1 MTDLEAR
8 LRLRGDGSNLVGV
21 ARSAKSEVREIGTA
35 SAEAGAQ
42 ASAGFNRAEA
52 AAERMQRT
60 LRNAAGVAAAAFGIA
75 SVTQVASAL
84 INVADGYS
92 NITAKLRLAT
102 GSEREYAD
110 AQATTF
116 AIAQRTSTSL
126 DATVTLYSRATAAL
140 SDLGVTQGE
149 VAAITETVNQALA
162 ISGATAAESASA
174 VLQLSQAFGKG
185 KLDSEEFNTVAE
197 AAPRLM
203 KALAD
208 SLGVPRG
215 ELKALAEEGKLTA
228 AVMLRAFSG
237 EQSEAIALEFSQLP
251 LTIAR
256 AWQQVR
262 NAFQQEIGQADQGF
276 GGSRAIAEGLKGIAD
291 NIDTISTGLVLL
303 GGVAVANLG
312 GRVVA
317 SAAAATASILAKRA
331 ATLQAI
337 QADEAAALA
346 TRAAAAADA
355 ERAAGQLA
363 FINAARAQT
372 VARLAQ
378 VETEAAAARATIAAT
393 AAIGAQS
400 AAIRANAIAVEAL
413 NAANARRTA
422 LVTELAAL
430 GRAQAAADAAL
441 ATSTGAVAAASTA
454 ATAAQGHLAAATSAS
469 AVASA
474 ALSRAGAALFALIGG
489 WPGVAVA
496 ASVGIYYLVTAETDA
511 ERASRVLAEAMR
523 ELRSATDETRQS
535 KIEVAK
541 VARDQ
546 AQADLEAARAAL
558 ALKAAQVS
566 GPLANSGDA
575 VSRRLQA
582 DYRDAA
588 DQVDRLSKNLAAAN
602 VELNAQVIAQQKVA
616 REQRL
621 ANAEYEMM
629 LAFRADQAFL
639 TEKVDEFTEALK
651 KQNAQLKES
660 VIMQRGGAVAVA
672 EYRFQQLQLNGASAQ
687 SIEAARAEIAEL
699 KKNVAALDAAKDS
712 TRALRDAKK
721 ELREEQQ
728 KLDELE
734 RIREREVAANEDAE
748 SRAIDGRNAAEAG
761 IKRVLAGL
769 ELEARLIGMTTAER
783 EEYIAV
789 MQVEEEIRQLV
800 AEAAAKGADVS
811 KLNADAALREAAA
824 AAKRNVELERENRI
838 RRQLGTFGGRVDPN
852 TGQVQAF
859 NTLPE
864 LIGGA
869 IAESINDGA
878 EGFSRVLTRWSD
890 AWDQA
895 QKDGPAAQTSFVAET
910 ITQVADFASNVIGAF
925 ERNAD
930 APLRAIA
937 EVAAMIPGP
946 VGDVARAV
954 QAIDS
959 LFGGRLLGTNYEV
972 QRQGRSVAFGASG
985 VTGNTFV
992 TETRQ
997 RALFGGTARR
1007 TTTTALD
1014 AEAQAQLTA
1023 FFDQVAAAVGQA
1035 ARALGA
1041 EVPALVAGA
1050 FREEFDKNGK
1060 LISQVSTVAGRTYT
1074 ESFQQFQQR
1083 LTAES
1088 LLLVVGQFDSAVQQI
1103 AERWRADAAKL
1114 LDGAQFL
1121 LQAQAAIQQGEALL
1135 GEGSTLTQTA
1145 DFVQDF
1151 ARAGETLSQTFTRLQ
1166 VSSKLLTEATDLMG
1180 VALDL
1185 SREEFIRFAAD
1196 ITDAAGGVERAA
1208 QLWQGYFETF
1218 YSAEERAARS
1228 VDNTASRRTEELADI
1243 GLAPDISMAE
1253 FRALFEEALPTLSAE
1268 AVVEWLEAAD
1278 AIRQANAAQRAYAEA
1293 LRAEADFLRDIGN
1306 AILEQDGS
1314 EFDQTL
1320 ARIRDQ
1326 TAGYIEQAN
1335 ALARSRGE
1343 EAASARDLAMIHRWA
1358 ANEVRRAI
1366 EQLRGQARDVI
1377 TQLGYNDL
1385 DAQIAEL
1392 EGRSN
1397 GVYQSQVDGLND
1409 VADAAANAFEEM
1421 QSAIADL
1428 NDYLE
1433 DMLLGDLSPLSPEEQ
1448 LDEAQRRLNET
1459 AARALQGDA
1468 SAVQQLPQLA
1478 DAYLRLVRDR
1488 DASGADYRAEFERV
1502 RGLLQSV
1509 AGMDT
1514 GVAPPRDIQLVPS
1527 EELRALYAQRD
1538 QRAAEEEAQRRLALA
1553 SDLATY
1559 LRDLA
1564 AASNESLFAVAE
1576 RLGVDFDRFVGDLG
1590 GQAEAST
1597 AEAVAGLAAIAN
1609 QLNVELSEL
1618 GEELGLALGE
1628 LADENSLLNDAFE
1641 LALAGLPEEFRTQLE
1656 PALQDVENAAS
1667 TEESAAALE
1676 RLEDLTDAL
1685 PEEFRLRLAPY
1696 LANIDAAPFEAL
1708 NQLGLLSAVDANTAQ
1723 AVTLLEQILVAVGG
1737 ELADDDAPATA
1748 AGKALLSS
1756 PLEFVPTKLSDDIR
1770 EGNRIIV
1777 DELAA
1782 MRRELEQLRREAREN
1797 AQDQRE
1803 ATGNGAERTANA
1815 IAGAIDRQTAELTIR
1830 RQAN

>member
-1 MTDLEAR
+1 M
-8 LRLRGDGSNLVGV
+8 
-21 ARSAKSEVREIGTA
+21 A

-60 LRNAAGVAAAAFGIA
+60 LRNAAGVAAAAFGVA
-75 SVTQVASAL
+75 SITQAASAL
-84 INVADGYS
+84 VRVADGYA
-92 NITAKLRLAT
+92 NIDGKLRLAT
-102 GSEREYAD
+102 DSEMAYA
-110 AQATTF
+110 AAKAETF
-116 AIAQRTSTSL
+116 AISQRTSTEL
-126 DATVTLYSRATAAL
+126 AATVSLYSRLTAAFDGL
-140 SDLGVTQGE
+140 AVPQAR
-149 VAAITETVNQALA
+149 VAQLTETVNEALA
-162 ISGATAAESASA
+162 ISGATGVESASA
-174 VLQLSQAFGKG
+174 VLQLSQAFGAG
-185 KLDSEEFNTVAE
+185 ALRGEEFNAVNE

-203 KALAD
+203 QALAT

-228 AVMLRAFSG
+228 EVLLAAFSG
-237 EQSEAIALEFSQLP
+237 EQAEQIAAEFAKVP
-251 LTIAR
+251 ITIER
-256 AWQQVR
+256 GWTQVR
-262 NAFQQEIGQADQGF
+262 NATQRTLGELDKSF
-276 GGSRAIAEGLKGIAD
+276 GASSGLAQ
-291 NIDTISTGLVLL
+291 SLVALSNNMNL
-303 GGVAVANLG
+303 VVDAVGALGVAVVANAGARLTTSF
-312 GRVVA
+312 V
-317 SAAAATASILAKRA
+317 AATTAAVAKR
-331 ATLQAI
+331 QAVV
-337 QADEAAALA
+337 
-346 TRAAAAADA
+346 AAAAADQ
-355 ERAAGQLA
+355 AAAIASVEHAAAQARDVTATLA
-363 FINAARAQT
+363 AVQAARADAVATMQT
-372 VARLAQ
+372 AQ
-378 VETEAAAARATIAAT
+378 TKVQAAQATIAAT
-393 AAIGAQS
+393 SAIGAQS
-400 AAIRANAIAVEAL
+400 AAIRANAIAQEQLTVAI
-413 NAANARRTA
+413 AQRTA
-422 LVTELAAL
+422 ATT
-430 GRAQAAADAAL
+430 AL
-441 ATSTGAVAAASTA
+441 ATLGRQQAALEAQLAAAATAQVAANNAVAASQARL
-454 ATAAQGHLAAATSAS
+454 ATASSAAAAATG
-469 AVASA
+469 V
-474 ALSRAGAALFALIGG
+474 LSRAGGALFTMIGG
-489 WPGVAVA
+489 WPTIA
-496 ASVGIYYLVTAETDA
+496 AGAAAAIYYLVTSID
-511 ERASRVLAEAMR
+511 RSAEAAEAAVAKAR
-523 ELRSATDETRQS
+523 EERERWQQEAVEQRRKRRAENPDEIFGDIVRMERRIEEIRRRGGADGPSDSGAQLLATLTKDLRDLRQEYAAATGDVSRFSTTLSGQREDIGKFIDRLKQQVQSQREQIAATQGGAAAVAELQRNQLSAAAATDEQKQQIQALIATIGQNDAAIKR
-535 KIEVAK
+535 VTDAK
-541 VARDQ
+541 RAERDVQKELNEQLAINRTLEAQNDAELLKAEQASIDRRNATDEAR
-546 AQADLEAARAAL
+546 AAMAGLQADL
-558 ALKAAQVS
+558 
-566 GPLANSGDA
+566 
-575 VSRRLQA
+575 
-582 DYRDAA
+582 
-588 DQVDRLSKNLAAAN
+588 DR
-602 VELNAQVIAQQKVA
+602 E
-616 REQRL
+616 
-621 ANAEYEMM
+621 
-629 LAFRADQAFL
+629 
-639 TEKVDEFTEALK
+639 
-651 KQNAQLKES
+651 
-660 VIMQRGGAVAVA
+660 
-672 EYRFQQLQLNGASAQ
+672 
-687 SIEAARAEIAEL
+687 AEL
-699 KKNVAALDAAKDS
+699 
-712 TRALRDAKK
+712 
-721 ELREEQQ
+721 
-728 KLDELE
+728 
-734 RIREREVAANEDAE
+734 I
-748 SRAIDGRNAAEAG
+748 GMNAAE
-761 IKRVLAGL
+761 
-769 ELEARLIGMTTAER
+769 R
-783 EEYIAV
+783 EIAIAV
-789 MQVEEEIRQLV
+789 MQEEDRWRGIL
-800 AEAAAKGADVS
+800 EAAQRKTIDLTEAEVLEQRDLA
-811 KLNADAALREAAA
+811 LQMAATNAQR
-824 AAKRNVELERENRI
+824 ERENRI

-1243 GLAPDISMAE
+1243 GLAPEISMAE